1 MGLLRR
7 TREPPRLGFLL
18 PVGIAFL
25 GGDAHPLGEGLPV
38 IRVELSRET
47 KG

>member
-1 MGLLRR
+1 MGLPRR
-7 TREPPRLGFLL
+7 TREPPPLGLLL

-25 GGDAHPLGEGLPV
+25 GGDAPPLGEGLPV
-38 IRVELSRET
+38 IRVELPGEM